1 MLRVDS
7 DAGERGV
14 ADGGRTDR
22 HRTISHGQDPLSF
35 NVNTLMS
42 PHKRDEFHRQ
52 SEMNKSEDR
61 LSVTEE
67 DEEEDEVDMD
77 NDSDDQSDTEPHSGM
92 SAGARSPRVAHP
104 GHDRTP
110 SAHATATKPPLR
122 SSSVWTRFWRNPAAC
137 AIPRRWPRVR
147 PSPAPPVRCACPAG
161 PPSAAPARRCGPLP
175 ARRDIHG
182 FTRPISPR
190 RPCHR
195 RVSRIVQQVVTI
207 L

>member
-35 NVNTLMS
+35 SVNTLVS

-77 NDSDDQSDTEPHSGM
+77 NDSDDQSDAEPYSGM

-122 SSSVWTRFWRNPAAC
+122 SSFSMDEILKKSSSVRHPAAVTTGPAVPGSPGEVCVPGRATICGTREALWSTTC
-137 AIPRRWPRVR
+137 APGYPWVH
-147 PSPAPPVRCACPAG
+147 PSHLTSPP
-161 PPSAAPARRCGPLP
+161 L
-175 ARRDIHG
+175 
-182 FTRPISPR
+182 SPE
-190 RPCHR
+190 
-195 RVSRIVQQVVTI
+195 SK
-207 L
+207 